1 MLNNKKCANVL
12 GSKNSTQ
19 VNLSKIKGGCTQNP
33 ITGEWLCVCPEIQEE
48 RQGGVHGNL
57 VICPM
62 PDFIAEPE

>member
-12 GSKNSTQ
+12 GSKNCTQ
-19 VNLSKIKGGCTQNP
+19 VNLSKVKGGCTQNP
-33 ITGEWLCVCPEIQEE
+33 ITGEWLCVCPEIQ
-48 RQGGVHGNL
+48 GKSVHGNL